1 MVDVLDRGGLAFFDG
16 AMGTSLY
23 AKGVFISRAFEE
35 LNLVRPALV
44 REVHSEFLDA
54 GAEVLETNTYAANR
68 YKLSAHGLADKVRDI
83 NVRGAELAREAAAGR
98 AWVAGSIGPLG
109 GRIEPFGPIGRDEAR
124 EVFAEQARALAEA
137 GVDLFVIETFVHLPE
152 LEDAI
157 RAVRDLTDLPIVAQ
171 LQVGTGGKTR
181 EGVDA
186 GEAATVM
193 VAAGA
198 DAVGVNCSEAL
209 AALDALERMRGSVEV
224 PLSGQPNAGQP
235 RTVEGRN
242 LYLASPDYL
251 VAWARRAVRQGATLL
266 GGCCGT
272 TPDHIRALR
281 QAVAEAAPS
290 TPAAAVA
297 RPADVAPAAEPVAT
311 EEKSGLARALHE
323 GRFVTGVEVPL
334 PTGWATGDVV
344 EAAAR
349 LSGAGVDFLSLP
361 EGSRTEACM
370 PPIALGHAVRD
381 IEPVIHYSCRNR
393 RLSRIQS
400 DLLGACANGIRNL
413 LVVTGAPTNPGVD
426 ARADLDVDAIGA
438 VNLATRLNHGEDIG
452 GNPIGPPTRFHVGVR
467 LDPTAFDR
475 AREIA
480 RFQWKVDAGA
490 EYAVTSP
497 LFDVD
502 ALESLLDAVESKIP
516 ILATVWPLRSAREAE
531 FFEQEMADVPV
542 PAAII
547 ERMRAAEAKGGECEE
562 GIAIA
567 RELAEALRPL
577 VSGLQV
583 VAPDS
588 LAETALAVL

>member
-1 MVDVLDRGGLAFFDG
+1 
-16 AMGTSLY
+16 
-23 AKGVFISRAFEE
+23 
-35 LNLVRPALV
+35 
-44 REVHSEFLDA
+44 
-54 GAEVLETNTYAANR
+54 
-68 YKLSAHGLADKVRDI
+68 
-83 NVRGAELAREAAAGR
+83 
-98 AWVAGSIGPLG
+98 
-109 GRIEPFGPIGRDEAR
+109 
-124 EVFAEQARALAEA
+124 
-137 GVDLFVIETFVHLPE
+137 
-152 LEDAI
+152 
-157 RAVRDLTDLPIVAQ
+157 
-171 LQVGTGGKTR
+171 
-181 EGVDA
+181 
-186 GEAATVM
+186 
-193 VAAGA
+193 
-198 DAVGVNCSEAL
+198 
-209 AALDALERMRGSVEV
+209 MRGSVEV

-297 RPADVAPAAEPVAT
+297 RPADVSPAAEPVAT
-311 EEKSGLARALHE
+311 EEKSRLARSLHE

-334 PTGWATGDVV
+334 PTGWATVEVV
-344 EAAAR
+344 EAATR
-349 LSGAGVDFLSLP
+349 LAAAGVDFLSLP
-361 EGSRTEACM
+361 EGSRTEASM
-370 PPIALGHAVRD
+370 PPIALGHAIRD

-393 RLSRIQS
+393 RLRRIQS

-413 LVVTGAPTNPGVD
+413 LVVTGAPSNPGVD

-438 VNLATRLNHGEDIG
+438 VNLTSRLNHGEDIG
-452 GNPIGPPTRFHVGVR
+452 GNPIGVPTRFHVGVR

-475 AREIA
+475 EREIA

-497 LFDVD
+497 IFDVD
-502 ALESLLDAVESKIP
+502 ALESLLDAGAGSRIP
-516 ILATVWPLRSAREAE
+516 ILATVWPLQSAREAE

-542 PAAII
+542 PAAIV
-547 ERMRAAEAKGGECEE
+547 ERMRGAEAKGGEREE

-577 VSGLQV
+577 VAGLQV